1 MKRRTLLQASL
12 IPLAAAAGVVPGGA
26 LAAYPK
32 QAFKAKKIATALRE
46 TVGTADIAESRDIV
60 IEMPAIASDPDLVP
74 VRVRSGFVDTESI
87 TIIVAANPSPL
98 TAHYRVHVP
107 QAYVTTRVR
116 MADSGDVLVVVKA
129 DGKLYSRRQA
139 VSVGRH
145 GCER

>member
-12 IPLAAAAGVVPGGA
+12 LPLAAAAGVTPGRA

-32 QAFKAKKIATALRE
+32 KAFKAKQVAVALRE
-46 TVGTADIAESRDIV
+46 SVGTADIAESDRIV
-60 IEMPAIASDPDLVP
+60 VEMPSIASDPDLVP
-74 VRVRSGFVDTESI
+74 VRIRSGFDNTESI

-98 TAHYRVHVP
+98 TAHYRLHAP
-107 QAYVTTRVR
+107 QAYITTRVR

-129 DGKLYSRRQA
+129 DGNLYSRRQA

-145 GCER
+145 GCES